1 MNLNGEPARA
11 LPNLAMNNEP
21 RYLEIE
27 RLLHRA
33 HDGDREALGML
44 LERYRRHM
52 SFLAQSQID
61 PLLRVKVDA
70 SDLAQD
76 TCLEAHRHFGQFRG
90 TTEAEF
96 GAWLRKIL
104 AGLLA
109 NSVRRYKGTKQRDV
123 RRERSTSKDS
133 NETTV
138 ASTVEAIARDGTP
151 SEQVMRHET
160 SLQLASAVDQLAPDY
175 RRVIDLRNL
184 EGLSFAEVSERM
196 GRSVDSV
203 EKLWSRALGKLRR
216 VLPFFQWM
224 SRPGSGG
231 AVIRRVAFRAYHA
244 TARQGR
250 QNLKVVLSGIQR
262 LSGLFDAPA
271 IA

>member
-1 MNLNGEPARA
+1 
-11 LPNLAMNNEP
+11 MNNEP

-123 RRERSTSKDS
+123 RRERSTLND
-133 NETTV
+133 
-138 ASTVEAIARDGTP
+138 ASESSVPCAVEVIARGGTP
-151 SEQVMRHET
+151 SEQVIERET
-160 SLQLASAVDQLAPDY
+160 SVQLTLAVSQLAPDY
-175 RRVIDLRNL
+175 RQVIDLRNL
-184 EGLSFAEVSERM
+184 EGLSFAEVSQRM

-216 VLPFFQWM
+216 ALQF
-224 SRPGSGG
+224 SNG
-231 AVIRRVAFRAYHA
+231 
-244 TARQGR
+244 
-250 QNLKVVLSGIQR
+250 
-262 LSGLFDAPA
+262 
-271 IA
+271 